1 VVYRQT
7 NRIKEKIE
15 CKRREIIR
23 AAREVFAENSYQG
36 TSIKTVAQR
45 AKIATGTFYLYFSNK
60 EALINT
66 IVDEMFSELLEY
78 IKNERA
84 VYTDGFDKLQASMEA
99 CIKLF
104 IKENNLAKILL
115 IQVPGVNNAFNAK
128 LIEIENEL
136 IKLTKEDLDEL
147 KVQGRLTGEDT
158 LVSAMAFVGS
168 FRQVIIGWLREG
180 RPEKLNEAFSTL
192 MQYNLRG
199 LGKKPNH
206 NRQENG
212 EDER

>member
-1 VVYRQT
+1 M
-7 NRIKEKIE
+7 
-15 CKRREIIR
+15 
-23 AAREVFAENSYQG
+23 FAENSYQG
-36 TSIKTVAQR
+36 TSVKTLAR
-45 AKIATGTFYLYFSNK
+45 KAKIATGTFYLYFANK
-60 EALINT
+60 ETLINT
-66 IVDEMFSELLEY
+66 IVDEMFVELLEH

-84 VYTDGFDKLQASMEA
+84 VYTDRFDKLQASMEA

-128 LIEIENEL
+128 LFEIENEL

-147 KVQGRLTGEDT
+147 KVQGRLAGADT

-168 FRQVIIGWLREG
+168 FRQVIIGWLRDG
-180 RPEKLNEAFSTL
+180 RPENLDRAFSTL

-199 LGKKPNH
+199 LGKNK
-206 NRQENG
+206 
-212 EDER
+212 

>member
-1 VVYRQT
+1 VAYRRT
-7 NRIKEKIE
+7 NKIKEKMAG
-15 CKRREIIR
+15 KRREIIK
-23 AAREVFAENSYQG
+23 AARQVFAENSYQG
-36 TSIKTVAQR
+36 TSVKTLAR
-45 AKIATGTFYLYFSNK
+45 KAKIATGTFYLYFANK
-60 EALINT
+60 ETLINT
-66 IVDEMFSELLEY
+66 IVDEMFVELLEH

-84 VYTDGFDKLQASMEA
+84 VYTDRFDKLQASMEA

-128 LIEIENEL
+128 LFEIENEL

-147 KVQGRLTGEDT
+147 KVQGRLAGADT

-168 FRQVIIGWLREG
+168 FRQVIIGWLRDG
-180 RPEKLNEAFSTL
+180 RPENLDRAFSTL

-199 LGKKPNH
+199 LGKNK
-206 NRQENG
+206 
-212 EDER
+212 